1 MMEIPGNLPWEENVT
16 ECFKVLDT
24 YLVNVAQVT
33 LELPTDKVKDLET
46 LAQIKIWMDS
56 NVFPN
61 LSTEREGHSFDV
73 RFQEHIP
80 WNDRYDRR
88 IFMDWW
94 PSYLPTSH

>member
-1 MMEIPGNLPWEENVT
+1 MGIPGNLPWEEDVT
-16 ECFKVLDT
+16 QCYKVLDT
-24 YLVNVAQVT
+24 YLVNVAQVI
-33 LELPTDKVKDLET
+33 LELPTDKVKDLAT

-61 LSTEREGHSFDV
+61 LSTEREGHLFDV
-73 RFQEHIP
+73 RYQEHIP